1 MEEKKREAFPLA
13 GAAFRVQEVPV
24 GRCKDD
30 CHSVDMAKAM
40 QFFSAKECS
49 KRTRLGASNQRLRR
63 GRMLFFSIVLYLIG
77 RSRVPGERKR
87 TNARSELFARCSY
100 HCRQRDTLAF
110 LCLEAIQ

>member
-1 MEEKKREAFPLA
+1 MEEKKREAFLLA
-13 GAAFRVQEVPV
+13 GTAFVAQEVPV

-63 GRMLFFSIVLYLIG
+63 GRMLFFSIVLYLIV
-77 RSRVPGERKR
+77 RSLFRVERNRK
-87 TNARSELFARCSY
+87 NSM
-100 HCRQRDTLAF
+100 
-110 LCLEAIQ
+110 

>member
-30 CHSVDMAKAM
+30 CHSVDMAKAV

-63 GRMLFFSIVLYLIG
+63 GRMLFFSIVLYLIV
-77 RSRVPGERKR
+77 RSLFRVERNRK
-87 TNARSELFARCSY
+87 NSM
-100 HCRQRDTLAF
+100 
-110 LCLEAIQ
+110 